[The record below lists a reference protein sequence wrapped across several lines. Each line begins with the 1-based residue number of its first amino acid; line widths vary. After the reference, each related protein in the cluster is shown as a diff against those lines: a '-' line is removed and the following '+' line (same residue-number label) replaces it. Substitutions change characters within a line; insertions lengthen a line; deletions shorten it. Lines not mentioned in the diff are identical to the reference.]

1 MLRNKMSVFKRGC
14 SGKSR
19 DFKET
24 YGRKQRRTTEK
35 APGEAGEKEE
45 KTGSRFLQLFILF

>member
-1 MLRNKMSVFKRGC
+1 MNKPSVFKRGC

-35 APGEAGEKEE
+35 AQREAGEKEE
-45 KTGSRFLQLFILF
+45 ETGSGFI